1 VQPAAATPGEPD
13 AAAVRAMWTTVREKV
28 RMRSRSLEAML
39 MEATVRGIEGD
50 TLILAHPAP
59 PLAKRLSEQHNADV
73 IREALKDALG
83 VNWRVRC
90 DAGAAPAGAASAA
103 PAAPRP
109 AAPTPE
115 QQAAVERAEEEDMLA
130 DAANDRGTDV
140 PRRDP
145 EEVALELLKSELGAR
160 PIGE

>member
-1 VQPAAATPGEPD
+1 
-13 AAAVRAMWTTVREKV
+13 MWTTVREKV
-28 RMRSRSLEAML
+28 RARSRSLEAML

-50 TLILAHPAP
+50 TLVLAHPAP

-90 DAGAAPAGAASAA
+90 DAGAAPAGAVGAA
-103 PAAPRP
+103 PAASAPRA

>member
-1 VQPAAATPGEPD
+1 
-13 AAAVRAMWTTVREKV
+13 MWTTVREKV
-28 RMRSRSLEAML
+28 RARSRSLEAML

-50 TLILAHPAP
+50 TLVLAHPAP

-90 DAGAAPAGAASAA
+90 DAGAAPAGAVGAA
-103 PAAPRP
+103 PAASAPR
-109 AAPTPE
+109 AATPTPE

>member
-1 VQPAAATPGEPD
+1 
-13 AAAVRAMWTTVREKV
+13 
-28 RMRSRSLEAML
+28 
-39 MEATVRGIEGD
+39 MEATVRGIEAD
-50 TLILAHPAP
+50 TLVLAHPAP
-59 PLAKRLSEQHNADV
+59 PLARRLSEQHNADV

-90 DAGAAPAGAASAA
+90 DAGAGPAGAAPSGAA
-103 PAAPRP
+103 PAAAAPRA

-145 EEVALELLKSELGAR
+145 EEVALELLKTELGAR

>member
-1 VQPAAATPGEPD
+1 
-13 AAAVRAMWTTVREKV
+13 MWTTVREKV
-28 RMRSRSLEAML
+28 RARSRSLEAML
-39 MEATVRGIEGD
+39 MEATVRGIEAD
-50 TLILAHPAP
+50 TLVLAHPAP

-90 DAGAAPAGAASAA
+90 DAGAAPAGAAGAPPAA
-103 PAAPRP
+103 PAPRA

>member
-1 VQPAAATPGEPD
+1 
-13 AAAVRAMWTTVREKV
+13 
-28 RMRSRSLEAML
+28 

-59 PLAKRLSEQHNADV
+59 PLARRLSEQHNSDV

-90 DAGAAPAGAASAA
+90 DTGAGPAGAAPSGAA
-103 PAAPRP
+103 PAAAAPRA